1 MNSGKR
7 LKKDNLYDD
16 RLPEIRWR
24 FPHQRARWFGMTVL
38 FGARTYLCKFQ
49 FVYLL
54 SKADKHILYNPSIRH
69 IRQVRRFTKWQQK
82 ITGAS
87 VSSGAPAAYAFLITP
102 QAILAPAF
110 PLGWV

>member
-54 SKADKHILYNPSIRH
+54 SKADKHNSLFISPAPPPCGTHKCIPYDMDRNRVGQAWNDNTHNAHDLAPGLARH
-69 IRQVRRFTKWQQK
+69 I
-82 ITGAS
+82 I
-87 VSSGAPAAYAFLITP
+87 I
-102 QAILAPAF
+102 
-110 PLGWV
+110 

>member
-1 MNSGKR
+1 MTDVTGVAISWLEVQFLVDKFRKTVQKNA
-7 LKKDNLYDD
+7 LYDD

-54 SKADKHILYNPSIRH
+54 SKADKHICLYVIE
-69 IRQVRRFTKWQQK
+69 KWYFYS
-82 ITGAS
+82 GDCHAS
-87 VSSGAPAAYAFLITP
+87 VRTGS
-102 QAILAPAF
+102 Q
-110 PLGWV
+110 